1 MPTIAEI
8 RQKYPTYDDLSDE
21 QLADALHGKYYSDMP
36 KTEFRSKIGMSGEA
50 EVKEAKEPEGSGVA
64 LNATAGVN
72 EGIYNTLGAPVDF
85 SRWLLN
91 KGIEGGNYLF
101 DGEMPTIPTDSFGG
115 SESISS
121 MFGAVGVPEPKD
133 VVAATPGE
141 RIARGAG
148 QGVGYTVGPGALVG
162 GASRAGALTG
172 KALDLANKTLGTGST
187 VGELAGNTLVGATSG
202 AGAEAAME
210 AAPEEY
216 DALAGVGGGLAGGVG
231 GAVVSAIPAMVRGGA
246 RVVSDAV
253 APLHQSGRER
263 LAAQQIADEATNVG
277 AVKASLADQADE
289 LVPGS
294 QPTTFQLTGDM
305 GLGGMERGAAAK
317 RPDLFNER
325 RADQNVAR
333 RTAMEGVQAEGA
345 PETVAKAARQFVKTV
360 QDQAQAAYDDVAT
373 RATSTADDTIA
384 KANTNADAVAA
395 QARADLDNAVSLAQA
410 NADTMTEAA
419 RSEAER
425 NIAQLRQQADQA
437 AELARQTADSL
448 GAGSTPTGAGE
459 TMRSSL
465 EEARAAAKATERALW
480 GAVDPD
486 GTLALPAQNTR
497 QRAASVISEL
507 PQSAK
512 PPTGEEAAIFDA
524 ARTYGDVIPFN
535 ELTALQSRIKA
546 ELRAE
551 RLANGE
557 SPAYRRL
564 SQLNAATEADIE
576 AAVAGK
582 MDMEAQAV
590 ARGEMA
596 ENQTLASMLQGKV
609 DDWRSARAART
620 GSQDDGA
627 GFVPAS
633 GGRADT
639 VSSDGGAGRQ
649 AFRGPRL
656 AEGNSG
662 VSGTSLDPNF
672 DAGAADRL
680 KAARSATR
688 ERVETFDN
696 KTLGAVRKR
705 PSSSGPYDMAA
716 ESVPNRI
723 FYPRPESATAIEKYR
738 KAVGKDVADQQIEAY
753 AIDRLRKAGLRDDG
767 TLDAKTL
774 ATFRRGH
781 ADALRTMPELD
792 AKLANVETASRAM
805 AETGDAL
812 TSGAKAITKDAEGL
826 ASRASASVSRMSKD
840 AEAEAAARI
849 KAAQAEANTLSKEAS
864 STAGKAISEAAK
876 RQKETVDEVQRS
888 RLGQLMNLDDPQDV
902 TRNIGGI
909 FSRQDAMKEM
919 RKLRN
924 AVGDDAEAKQ
934 GLRKAIV
941 DHVTGKFVGNT
952 EAGTSGESLIK
963 SDQFQT
969 FMKNHSR
976 TLEAAG
982 FTKDEIKTMEAIAAD
997 LRRANRSITAVKN
1010 PGGSN
1015 TAQDALQ
1022 VQKGDRASTVLARV
1036 LMAGGAGAGYLQSG
1050 GVGALAGALG
1060 AKVVSGMR
1068 AAGLESVDDIVA
1080 DALLN
1085 PERARILLSKMP
1097 VRPDQGALDTLAKSY
1112 RKSAQATAAVTA
1124 TEEDVS
1130 AETPTASL
1138 GKTSRGLDADGSRNR
1153 PVNVEKYRDLKAG
1166 ADRVNT
1172 EPSDAQKKAGNYSKL
1187 HARVSGFDV
1196 AIENPAGST
1205 RKGKA
1210 RNGREWEVKMPAH
1223 YGYIKGSKGAD
1234 GDPIDVFVGKK
1245 LDSDRIYII
1254 DQINP
1259 ASGQFDEHKVIMGAS
1274 SPTEARELYEKS
1286 FSDGRGAKRLGAM
1299 QPMDRERFRKWLG
1312 KSDHSKPV
1320 RFRGQKFGPVDKEP
1334 LEITVTPKR
1343 S

>member
-8 RQKYPTYDDLSDE
+8 RQKYPTYDDLSDD
-21 QLADALHGKYYSDMP
+21 QLADALHRKYYSDMP
-36 KTEFRSKIGMSGEA
+36 KGEFRSKIGMGDAGEPKQ
-50 EVKEAKEPEGSGVA
+50 EEGSGLA
-64 LNATAGVN
+64 LNTTAGVN
-72 EGIYNTLGAPVDF
+72 EGIYNTLGAPVDL
-85 SRWLLN
+85 SRWLIN
-91 KGIEGGNYLF
+91 KGIEGANALGADL
-101 DGEMPTIPTDSFGG
+101 PSIPSDSFGG

-133 VVAATPGE
+133 IVAATPGE
-141 RIARGAG
+141 RIARATG
-148 QGVGYTVGPGALVG
+148 QGVGYTVTPGALVG
-162 GASRAGALTG
+162 GAQRANVLTG
-172 KALDLANKTLGTGST
+172 KALDVAKKALGTGSS
-187 VGELAGNTLVGATSG
+187 VGELTANTIVGATSG
-202 AGAEAAME
+202 AGAQTAME
-210 AAPEEY
+210 ATPDEY
-216 DALAGVGGGLAGGVG
+216 DTVAGIGGGLAGGAA
-231 GAVVSAIPAMVRGGA
+231 GAVLTAVPAMLRGGA
-246 RVVSDAV
+246 RAVSDAA

-277 AVKASLADQADE
+277 AVKAALADQADE

-294 QPTTFQLTGDM
+294 EPTTFQLTGDM
-305 GLGGMERGAAAK
+305 GLGALERGSAAK
-317 RPDLFNER
+317 NPDRFNQR

-333 RTAMEGVQAEGA
+333 RAALEGVQTEGA
-345 PETVAKAARQFVKTV
+345 PETVATSARRFVKSV
-360 QDQAQAAYDDVAT
+360 EEQAQAAYDDIAASAT
-373 RATSTADDTIA
+373 RTADETIA
-384 KANTNADAVAA
+384 KAASDADAIAI
-395 QARADLDNAVSLAQA
+395 QARADLDDAISLAQA

-425 NIAQLRQQADQA
+425 NITQLRQRAEQA
-437 AELARQTADSL
+437 AEIARQSTDGL
-448 GAGSTPTGAGE
+448 GSGATPTASGE
-459 TMRSSL
+459 AMRGSL
-465 EEARAAAKATERALW
+465 EEARAAAKATERSLW
-480 GAVDPD
+480 AAVDPD

-497 QRAASVISEL
+497 QSASSIVSEM

-512 PPTGEEAAIFDA
+512 PPTGEEAAIFEA
-524 ARTYGDVIPFN
+524 ARSYGDVTPFN

-582 MDMEAQAV
+582 MQQEAQAV
-590 ARGEMA
+590 ARGEMSVEDTAAFKLQEWIDVWRDQRA
-596 ENQTLASMLQGKV
+596 EN
-609 DDWRSARAART
+609 
-620 GSQDDGA
+620 
-627 GFVPAS
+627 
-633 GGRADT
+633 T
-639 VSSDGGAGRQ
+639 VSLAGASDGGRGSSARTAGT
-649 AFRGPRL
+649 ARL
-656 AEGNSG
+656 SGAEGQGGFGPDRTARDTRLSG
-662 VSGTSLDPNF
+662 SSLDANF

-680 KAARSATR
+680 KAARAATR

-696 KTLGAVRKR
+696 KTLGPVRKR
-705 PSSSGPYDMAA
+705 PSSVSPYDMAA
-716 ESVPNRI
+716 ETIPNRI
-723 FYPRPESATAIEKYR
+723 FYPRPESAAAIEKYR

-753 AIDRLRKAGLRDDG
+753 AIDRLRKAGLREDG
-767 TLDAKTL
+767 TIDQKTL

-781 ADALRTMPELD
+781 ADALRAMPELD

-805 AETGDAL
+805 AESADAL
-812 TSGAKAITKDAEGL
+812 SSGSKAINKETDSL
-826 ASRASASVSRMSKD
+826 ASRATSSVARATRE
-840 AEAEAAARI
+840 AEAEAAGRI
-849 KAAQAEANTLSKEAS
+849 KAAQAEATALSKEAS
-864 STAGKAISEAAK
+864 SKAGKAISEAAK
-876 RQKETVDEVQRS
+876 RQKEAVDEVQRS

-924 AVGDDAEAKQ
+924 AVGNDPEAKE

-952 EAGTSGESLIK
+952 EGGTSGESLIK

-982 FTKDEIKTMEAIAAD
+982 FTKDEIKTMEAVAAD

-1036 LMAGGAGAGYLQSG
+1036 LMAAGAGVGYTQSG
-1050 GVGALAGALG
+1050 GIGALAGALG
-1060 AKVVSGMR
+1060 AKVVNGMR
-1068 AAGLESVDDIVA
+1068 QAGLESVDDIVA

-1097 VRPDQGALDTLAKSY
+1097 VRPDTGALETLAKSY
-1112 RKSAQATAAVTA
+1112 RKGAPVTGAVVA
-1124 TEEDVS
+1124 GEGEPVTEAMPTVS
-1130 AETPTASL
+1130 V
-1138 GKTSRGLDADGSRNR
+1138 GKTSRGLAADGSANR
-1153 PVNVEKYRDLKAG
+1153 PINVERYKDLKAG

-1210 RNGREWEVKMPAH
+1210 RNGREWEVKMPVH
-1223 YGYIKGSKGAD
+1223 YGYLKGSKGAD
-1234 GDPIDVFVGKK
+1234 GDPIDVFVGKN

-1274 SPTEARELYEKS
+1274 SPAEARELYEKS

-1320 RFRGQKFGPVDKEP
+1320 RFRGQKHGPVEKEP
-1334 LEITVTPKR
+1334 LEITVTPKK
-1343 S
+1343 